1 MLQPFSI
8 RPNQLRIDSY
18 DKLRSFKIEQFKDAF
33 SRYLTFTPSQHG
45 TTVQTNN
52 SKTYGV
58 PPYDFQEVTNEQGG
72 TLKPLDDEP
81 CTVVPLREPELGQH
95 VLVNAKNGTK
105 CLSR

>member
-1 MLQPFSI
+1 MTKMTLSKLLKPFSI
-8 RPNQLRIDSY
+8 KSKDIRVNHTVLKGY
-18 DKLRSFKIEQFKDAF
+18 TLNVFKDAF

-72 TLKPLDDEP
+72 TLKPVDDEP
-81 CTVVPLREPELGQH
+81 CTVVPP
-95 VLVNAKNGTK
+95 
-105 CLSR
+105 